1 MVERE
6 RRKREDTERAR
17 VVAVAPAA
25 EHIDSSLYACD
36 ASAPTD
42 TEGNW
47 LEMVEQA
54 QKVPCASRSGAVSTE
69 NPLQC
74 YTVIVIITK
83 AQQKERQL
91 PSWRAWRWVNWGRRM
106 GKRMWKGIGC

>member
-1 MVERE
+1 M
-6 RRKREDTERAR
+6 
-17 VVAVAPAA
+17 AVAPAA
-25 EHIDSSLYACD
+25 EHIDSSLYGCD
-36 ASAPTD
+36 ASAPTY

-54 QKVPCASRSGAVSTE
+54 QKAPCASRSGAVSTE
-69 NPLQC
+69 SPLQC

-91 PSWRAWRWVNWGRRM
+91 QSWRAWRWVNWGVEN
-106 GKRMWKGIGC
+106 GK

>member
-1 MVERE
+1 M
-6 RRKREDTERAR
+6 
-17 VVAVAPAA
+17 VAVAPAA
-25 EHIDSSLYACD
+25 EHIDSSLNACD
-36 ASAPTD
+36 ASAPAE

-54 QKVPCASRSGAVSTE
+54 KRVPCASRPGAGSTE
-69 NPLQC
+69 SPLHR

-91 PSWRAWRWVNWGRRM
+91 SSWRAWRWVNRGRGM
-106 GKRMWKGIGC
+106 GRGIWKAKGVGC